1 MRRKIKALLLRVLG
15 EGGTSYFQALQF
27 VRLLASG
34 RYFDETYEYFEPELD
49 LLPHLLN
56 PGDIAVDVGALGAN
70 WTYAM
75 HRVVGRSGFVFAFE
89 AHPFHARST
98 AFAMKLMKMR
108 STRLFPFGLSNREEE
123 ALLRVGDAD
132 GERCE
137 GESAIELNGRQES
150 ARYATIKLKTLDSMV
165 VDHPRLAQIRLMKID
180 VEGHELFV
188 LQGARELIRQARPHV
203 ILEKG
208 AFEEQGYTCRDVHA
222 FFEGMGYRAFA
233 SVAGKSLAPTDASLE
248 RPDAVGPNR
257 VFVPEEKLDDLGG
270 LIRA

>member
-15 EGGTSYFQALQF
+15 EGGTAYFQALQF

-34 RYFDETYEYFEPELD
+34 RYFDKSYEFYEPELD
-49 LLPHLLN
+49 LLPRLLN

-98 AFAMKLMKMR
+98 AIAMTLMKMR
-108 STRLFPFGLSNREEE
+108 STRLFPFGLSNRQEE
-123 ALLRVGDAD
+123 ALLRVRDAD
-132 GERCE
+132 GQRCE
-137 GESAIELNGRQES
+137 GESAIEINAPQES
-150 ARYATIKLKTLDSMV
+150 ASYATIKLKTLDSMV
-165 VDHPRLAQIRLMKID
+165 VDHPRLTETRLMKID

-188 LQGARELIRQARPHV
+188 LQGAQVLIRQARPYV

-208 AFEEQGYTCRDVHA
+208 AFEEQGYTCREVHA
-222 FFEGMGYRAFA
+222 FFVEMGYRAFA
-233 SVAGKSLAPTDASLE
+233 SVAGEAMAPTDTMLE
-248 RPDAVGPNR
+248 RHDAVGPNR
-257 VFVPEEKLDDLGG
+257 IFVPEEKLDDLSD

>member
-15 EGGTSYFQALQF
+15 ERATSYFQALQF

-34 RYFDETYEYFEPELD
+34 RYFDQSYEYYEPELD
-49 LLPHLLN
+49 LLPNLLN
-56 PGDIAVDVGALGAN
+56 PGDVAVDVGALGAN

-75 HRVVGRSGFVFAFE
+75 HRVVGRGGFVFAFE

-98 AFAMKLMKMR
+98 AFAMKLMNMR
-108 STRLFPFGLSNREEE
+108 SSRLFPFGLSNRQDE
-123 ALLRVGDAD
+123 ALLRVRDAD

-137 GESAIELNGRQES
+137 GESAIETNGPQES
-150 ARYATIKLKTLDSMV
+150 ATYATIRLKTLDSMV
-165 VDHPRLAQIRLMKID
+165 ADHPRLAQTRLMKID

-188 LQGARELIRQARPHV
+188 LQGAQELIRQARPHV

-222 FFEGMGYRAFA
+222 FFEDMGYRAFA
-233 SVAGKSLAPTDASLE
+233 SVAAVTVAPTDESLE
-248 RPDAVGPNR
+248 HPDAVGPNR
-257 VFVPEEKLDDLGG
+257 LFVPEEKLGSLP
-270 LIRA
+270 RA